1 MKANGIFVELQWING
16 PGAVKARADVRIQV
30 DGGSFTVFGFSIIEK
45 DGKAPWIGFPQK
57 QGKIPGKY
65 FPVFEAEGNIRT
77 EIIDAILEAYR
88 SRKAA

>member
-1 MKANGIFVELQWING
+1 MKTNGIFVELHWING
-16 PGAVKARADVRIQV
+16 AGAVKARADVRIQV
-30 DGGSFTVFGFSIIEK
+30 DGGAFTIFGFSIIEK
-45 DGKAPWIGFPQK
+45 GGKAPWIAFPQK

-65 FPVFEAEGNIRT
+65 FPTFEAEGNIRA